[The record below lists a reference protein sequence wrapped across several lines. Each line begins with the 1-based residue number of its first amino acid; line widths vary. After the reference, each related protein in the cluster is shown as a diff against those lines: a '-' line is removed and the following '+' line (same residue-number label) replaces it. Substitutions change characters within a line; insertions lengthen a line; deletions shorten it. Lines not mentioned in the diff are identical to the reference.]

1 MLECIRIARG
11 RRNVPRLDSPPWRAE
26 RLDAEASGI
35 QPFWPGIR
43 LKAGLRHQVAHEHP
57 GVGKMAPDARQ
68 EQGAAS
74 ADRENEPVT
83 VGLEPD
89 REFGLAGC
97 WNPPR
102 VREN

>member
-1 MLECIRIARG
+1 MLERLRIARG

-26 RLDAEASGI
+26 RLDAEASGL

-43 LKAGLRHQVAHEHP
+43 LKAGLRHQVAHEP
-57 GVGKMAPDARQ
+57 ARVGKMAPDARQ

-74 ADRENEPVT
+74 ADPENEPVT
-83 VGLEPD
+83 VGLE
-89 REFGLAGC
+89 RSSEFGLAGC
-97 WNPPR
+97 WNRPR